1 MQFHPES
8 VLTPEGPRLLAAFL
22 ATGAARMSKPGR
34 EALDA
39 LLERRDLTED
49 AAYELMV
56 SLTDP
61 SMAPAMTGALLA
73 ALRIKGATAPEVRG
87 FARAMRSLAR
97 RPGIAAGEPVADVV
111 GTGGDGSQSLN
122 LSTGAALLAA
132 ACGVRG
138 RQAREPL
145 GVLAL
150 RQRRRAGSARP
161 RAAARRACG
170 RGLPRTHRLHLPVRA
185 ALPPGD
191 EGDRA
196 GARRARRAHRS
207 STCWGRSSNPAQA
220 PYALIGAFSLD
231 VARLM
236 AETLAGMPIA
246 RMFVV
251 YGDTGWDEPTPA
263 APFTLF
269 DVRPGSVTPSRRTAA
284 DFGLPAC
291 PAEVLVGGDAAHN
304 ARRLDAVLRGAE
316 RGGHRDALV
325 MGAALVCEVTGLAG
339 FGIRRCEARRGRHRR
354 RPRGAHPRRHRSS
367 ATERRA

>member
-1 MQFHPES
+1 MN
-8 VLTPEGPRLLAAFL
+8 
-22 ATGAARMSKPGR
+22 KPGR

-39 LLERRDLTED
+39 LLERRDLSEE
-49 AAYELMV
+49 AAFDLMV

-61 SMAPAMTGALLA
+61 AMAPAMSGALLA
-73 ALRIKGATAPEVRG
+73 ALRIKGATAAEVRG

-97 RPGIAAGEPVADVV
+97 RPGIPAGEPVADVV

-132 ACGVRG
+132 ACGVRVAKHG
-138 RQAREPL
+138 NRSVSSRS
-145 GVLAL
+145 
-150 RQRRRAGSARP
+150 GSADVLE
-161 RAAARRACG
+161 AL
-170 RGLPRTHRLHLPVRA
+170 GLPLPLDEHAAGACLDRTGFTFLFAPHYHPAMKALAPVRA
-185 ALPPGD
+185 ALGVRTIFNLLGPL
-191 EGDRA
+191 A
-196 GARRARRAHRS
+196 
-207 STCWGRSSNPAQA
+207 NPAQA
-220 PYALIGAFSLD
+220 PYALIGAWSLEI
-231 VARLM
+231 AKLM

-269 DVRPGSVTPSRRTAA
+269 DVRPGSVSCSKRSAE

-291 PAEVLVGGDAAHN
+291 GTEELIGGDALHN
-304 ARRLDAVLRGAE
+304 ARRLEAVLRGTE

-325 MGAALVCEVTGLAG
+325 MGAALVCEVRGLVANG
-339 FGIRRCEARRGRHRR
+339 KEGARLAEAAIDDGRAARILDGIAA
-354 RPRGAHPRRHRSS
+354 P